1 MFRSS
6 NRNVNSTGDRN
17 VDNIDAE
24 YAPETAT
31 TAKSKS
37 KSMSKVKRATI
48 FIAAAAVAIAL
59 TTVKPFS
66 AEPPRPARGSVQFGA
81 QTAPK
86 VVVPPAVQG
95 FATVFADVAEKVVPT
110 VVSVIPTK
118 IDTVV
123 FTNNPF
129 YQFFGDNPFFG
140 GNPFEDF
147 FGQQP
152 QRRGQRPQE
161 PQQQRQER
169 RSQGLGSGVIV
180 SRDGYILTNYHV
192 VAGADEIEIKTAD
205 GRSFDAYVVG
215 SDSLSDVAVV
225 KIKESVNNLPV
236 AYLGDSD
243 LLRPGDW
250 AVAIGNPFSLTS
262 SVTMGIVSAIGRQ
275 TPNPGGG
282 AAQYQNYIQTDA
294 AINPGNSGGALVNIK
309 GELIGINTMI
319 YTQTGGYMGIGFAVP
334 INMARR
340 IMEDLI
346 FEGKVNRG
354 WLGVSIQELD
364 RATREAFGLPAE
376 TKGVLIGD
384 VFKGQPADKAGIKRG
399 DVVQSIDGKPT
410 ENANKLRNQVASI
423 YPGKTV
429 PVEILRNGKRL
440 TVNVKLTSR
449 DESEGLVKAGGST
462 QGGAGQG
469 PEDGK
474 FMGMT
479 LETATPELREKFGAH
494 KGIQGVVVTQMA
506 QGSAA
511 GQEGMRV
518 GDIIMEVNRKVVAS
532 VKEFSQNT
540 SGLKAGDSVLFLVYR
555 GGNTF
560 YLVLKVR
567 K

>member
-1 MFRSS
+1 
-6 NRNVNSTGDRN
+6 
-17 VDNIDAE
+17 
-24 YAPETAT
+24 
-31 TAKSKS
+31 
-37 KSMSKVKRATI
+37 
-48 FIAAAAVAIAL
+48 L
-59 TTVKPFS
+59 
-66 AEPPRPARGSVQFGA
+66 
-81 QTAPK
+81 
-86 VVVPPAVQG
+86 QG

-129 YQFFGDNPFFG
+129 YQFFNDPFFGG

-147 FGQQP
+147 FGGPP
-152 QRRGQRPQE
+152 QRRGPQGRHQE
-161 PQQQRQER
+161 PQRQER

-205 GRSFDAYVVG
+205 GRGFDAFVVG
-215 SDSLSDVAVV
+215 ADSLSDVAVV
-225 KIKESVNNLPV
+225 KIKENVSNLPV

-262 SVTMGIVSAIGRQ
+262 SVTMGIISAIGRS
-275 TPNPGGG
+275 TPNPAGG

-309 GELIGINTMI
+309 GELVGINTMI
-319 YTQTGGYMGIGFAVP
+319 YTQTGGNMGIGFAVP

-410 ENANKLRNQVASI
+410 ENANALRNLVAAI

-429 PVEILRNGKRL
+429 PVALLRNGKRL
-440 TVNVKLTSR
+440 TVQIKVASR
-449 DESEGLVKAGGST
+449 DESEGAA
-462 QGGAGQG
+462 QGGAQSAQPQENGR
-469 PEDGK
+469 

-479 LETATPELREKFGAH
+479 VDAVTPEQRERLNLPQSV
-494 KGIQGVVVTQMA
+494 KGVAVTRVEP
-506 QGSAA
+506 GSQAA
-511 GQEGMRV
+511 QEGLRA
-518 GDIIMEVNRKVVAS
+518 GDIIMEINRKAMTS
-532 VKEFSQNT
+532 VKDFST
-540 SGLKAGDSVLFLVYR
+540 HTAGFKAGDSVLLLVYR
-555 GGNTF
+555 SGSTF
-560 YLVLKVR
+560 YMAVKVR

>member
-1 MFRSS
+1 MFRSIGGKPAS
-6 NRNVNSTGDRN
+6 AVSSTS
-17 VDNIDAE
+17 
-24 YAPETAT
+24 T
-31 TAKSKS
+31 TSKKSAKS
-37 KSMSKVKRATI
+37 RAGI
-48 FIAAAAVAIAL
+48 PVFIAAAAVAVVLSA
-59 TTVKPFS
+59 VKPFS

-81 QTAPK
+81 QAAPK
-86 VVVPPAVQG
+86 VSLPPAMQG

-129 YQFFGDNPFFG
+129 YQFFGDQFFGG

-147 FGQQP
+147 FGGQ
-152 QRRGQRPQE
+152 QRRGRQQE
-161 PQQQRQER
+161 QPQRQER

-205 GRSFDAYVVG
+205 GRGFDAYVVG
-215 SDSLSDVAVV
+215 SDSLTDVAVV

-243 LLRPGDW
+243 LLRPGEW

-262 SVTMGIVSAIGRQ
+262 SVTMGIVSAVGRQ

-309 GELIGINTMI
+309 GELVGINTMI

-334 INMARR
+334 INMARKV
-340 IMEDLI
+340 MEDLI
-346 FEGKVNRG
+346 FDGKVSRG

-410 ENANKLRNQVASI
+410 ESANSLRNLVASI

-429 PVEILRNGKRL
+429 PVELLRNGKRQ

-449 DESEGLVKAGGST
+449 DGSEASLAQSGGG
-462 QGGAGQG
+462 QQGAGQAAQG
-469 PEDGK
+469 DGK
-474 FMGMT
+474 FLGMT
-479 LETATPELREKFGAH
+479 VEAITPELREKLGLP
-494 KGIQGVVVTQMA
+494 KGWSQGVAVSQLDR
-506 QGSAA
+506 GSAA
-511 GQEGMRV
+511 AQEGIRV
-518 GDIIMEVNRKVVAS
+518 GDVIMEVNRKAVAS
-532 VKEFSQNT
+532 VKDFSQLT
-540 SGLKAGDSVLFLVYR
+540 GGLKAGDSVLLLIQR
-555 GGNTF
+555 SGSTF
-560 YLVLKVR
+560 YSVLKV
-567 K
+567 KK

>member
-1 MFRSS
+1 MFRGTGGKPASTVSS
-6 NRNVNSTGDRN
+6 ISTT
-17 VDNIDAE
+17 
-24 YAPETAT
+24 PKKS
-31 TAKSKS
+31 AKS
-37 KSMSKVKRATI
+37 RARI
-48 FIAAAAVAIAL
+48 PAFIAAAAVAVVLSA
-59 TTVKPFS
+59 VKPFS

-86 VVVPPAVQG
+86 VALPPAMQG

-129 YQFFGDNPFFG
+129 YQFFGDQFGG

-147 FGQQP
+147 FGGQ
-152 QRRGQRPQE
+152 QRRGRPQE
-161 PQQQRQER
+161 PQPQRQER

-192 VAGADEIEIKTAD
+192 VAGADEIEIKTSD
-205 GRSFDAYVVG
+205 GRGFDAYVVG
-215 SDSLSDVAVV
+215 TDSLTDVAVV
-225 KIKESVNNLPV
+225 KIKENVNNLPV

-243 LLRPGDW
+243 LLRPGEW

-262 SVTMGIVSAIGRQ
+262 SVTMGIVSAVGRQ

-309 GELIGINTMI
+309 GELVGINTMI

-334 INMARR
+334 INMARKV
-340 IMEDLI
+340 MEDLI
-346 FEGKVNRG
+346 FDGKVSRG

-410 ENANKLRNQVASI
+410 ESANSLRNLVASI

-429 PVEILRNGKRL
+429 PVELLRNGKRV

-449 DESEGLVKAGGST
+449 DGSEASAQSGG
-462 QGGAGQG
+462 QQQGAGQG
-469 PEDGK
+469 VQAQGDGK
-474 FMGMT
+474 FLGMT
-479 LETATPELREKFGAH
+479 VEAITPELRERLGLPR
-494 KGIQGVVVTQMA
+494 GWSQGVAVA
-506 QGSAA
+506 QLDRGSAA
-511 GQEGMRV
+511 AQEGIRV
-518 GDIIMEVNRKVVAS
+518 GDVIMEVNRKALAS
-532 VKEFSQNT
+532 VKDFSQLT
-540 SGLKAGDSVLFLVYR
+540 GGVKAGDSVLLLIHR
-555 GGNTF
+555 GGSTF
-560 YLVLKVR
+560 YMVLKVR

>member
-1 MFRSS
+1 MFSRNSS
-6 NRNVNSTGDRN
+6 NININSNNGNRNGRSALS
-17 VDNIDAE
+17 I
-24 YAPETAT
+24 TAFT
-31 TAKSKS
+31 
-37 KSMSKVKRATI
+37 
-48 FIAAAAVAIAL
+48 AVAVVAVVL
-59 TTVKPFS
+59 SAVKPFS

-81 QTAPK
+81 QAAPK
-86 VVVPPAVQG
+86 VAIPPALQG

-129 YQFFGDNPFFG
+129 YQFFDNPFFG
-140 GNPFEDF
+140 GNPFEEF
-147 FGQQP
+147 FGGPP
-152 QRRGQRPQE
+152 QRRGRPQE

-205 GRSFDAYVVG
+205 GRGFDAFVVG
-215 SDSLSDVAVV
+215 ADSLSDVAVV

-236 AYLGDSD
+236 AFLGDSD

-282 AAQYQNYIQTDA
+282 SAQYQNYIQTDA

-319 YTQTGGYMGIGFAVP
+319 YTQTGGNMGIGFAVP
-334 INMARR
+334 INMARK

-346 FEGKVNRG
+346 FDGKVNRG

-410 ENANKLRNQVASI
+410 ENANSLRNRVASI

-429 PVEILRNGKRL
+429 PVELLRNGKRV
-440 TVNVKLTSR
+440 TVNVKLISR
-449 DESEGLVKAGGST
+449 DESEAVAAQSGG
-462 QGGAGQG
+462 QQGAGQG
-469 PEDGK
+469 ASKEDGK

-479 LETATPELREKFGAH
+479 VDAITPELRDKFGLPR
-494 KGIQGVVVTQMA
+494 GVQGVVITQLEPRS
-506 QGSAA
+506 QAA
-511 GQEGMRV
+511 QEGIRA
-518 GDIIMEVNRKVVAS
+518 GDIIMEVNRKAVAS
-532 VKEFSQNT
+532 VKDFTQQVV
-540 SGLKAGDSVLFLVYR
+540 GLKTGDSVLLLVHR
-555 GGNTF
+555 GGSTF
-560 YLVLKVR
+560 YLALKV
-567 K
+567 KK

>member
-1 MFRSS
+1 MFRGIRSKP
-6 NRNVNSTGDRN
+6 VSTSAASTKSG
-17 VDNIDAE
+17 A
-24 YAPETAT
+24 
-31 TAKSKS
+31 AKAA
-37 KSMSKVKRATI
+37 V
-48 FIAAAAVAIAL
+48 FVAAAVVAVVLSAA
-59 TTVKPFS
+59 KPFS
-66 AEPPRPARGSVQFGA
+66 AEPARPARGSVQFGA

-86 VVVPPAVQG
+86 VAVPPAMQG

-129 YQFFGDNPFFG
+129 YQFFDSPFFGG
-140 GNPFEDF
+140 GNPFEEF
-147 FGQQP
+147 FGGPQ
-152 QRRGQRPQE
+152 QRRGRPQE

-205 GRSFDAYVVG
+205 GRGFDASVVG
-215 SDSLSDVAVV
+215 ADSLSDVAVV
-225 KIKESVNNLPV
+225 KIRENVNNLPV

-262 SVTMGIVSAIGRQ
+262 SVTMGIVSATGRQ

-294 AINPGNSGGALVNIK
+294 AINPGNSGGALVNIR

-346 FEGKVNRG
+346 FEGKVSRG

-384 VFKGQPADKAGIKRG
+384 VFKGQPADRAGIRRG

-410 ENANKLRNQVASI
+410 ENANRLRNLVASI

-429 PVEILRNGKRL
+429 PVELLRNGKRV

-449 DESEGLVKAGGST
+449 DESESSAQSGG
-462 QGGAGQG
+462 QQPGGGQG
-469 PEDGK
+469 AQAREDGK

-479 LETATPELREKFGAH
+479 AEAVTPELRDKFGIPR
-494 KGIQGVVVTQMA
+494 GTQGVAVTQLEP
-506 QGSAA
+506 GSAA
-511 GQEGMRV
+511 AQGGIRA
-518 GDIIMEVNRKVVAS
+518 GDVIMEINRKAVAS
-532 VKEFSQNT
+532 VKDFSQST
-540 SGLKAGDSVLFLVYR
+540 GGLKAGDSALLLIQR
-555 GGNTF
+555 GGSTF
-560 YLVLKVR
+560 YMVLKVR

>member
-1 MFRSS
+1 MFRSIRS
-6 NRNVNSTGDRN
+6 KS
-17 VDNIDAE
+17 
-24 YAPETAT
+24 AT
-31 TAKSKS
+31 TSSSTSKS
-37 KSMSKVKRATI
+37 STKSTTPTRSRTAKTTL
-48 FIAAAAVAIAL
+48 FAAAAVAAVVIFAA
-59 TTVKPFS
+59 KPFS
-66 AEPPRPARGSVQFGA
+66 AEPARPARGSVQFGA

-86 VVVPPAVQG
+86 VALPPAMQG

-129 YQFFGDNPFFG
+129 YQFFDGPFFGG

-147 FGQQP
+147 FGGQ
-152 QRRGQRPQE
+152 QRRAPQQRPQE
-161 PQQQRQER
+161 PQRQER

-205 GRSFDAYVVG
+205 GRGFDAFVVG
-215 SDSLSDVAVV
+215 ADSLSDVAVV

-346 FEGKVNRG
+346 FDGKVSRG
-354 WLGVSIQELD
+354 WLGVSIQDLD

-399 DVVQSIDGKPT
+399 DVIQSIDGKPT
-410 ENANKLRNQVASI
+410 ENSNKLRNLVAAV

-429 PVEILRNGKRL
+429 PVELLRNGKRI
-440 TVNVKLTSR
+440 TVNVKLMSR
-449 DESEGLVKAGGST
+449 DESDALAAQSGGQS
-462 QGGAGQG
+462 GAAGQG
-469 PEDGK
+469 APKEEGK
-474 FMGMT
+474 FLGMT
-479 LETATPELREKFGAH
+479 VDAITPELRDKFGLN
-494 KGIQGVVVTQMA
+494 KGIQGVVVTQLDPRG
-506 QGSAA
+506 QAA
-511 GQEGMRV
+511 QEGIRV
-518 GDIIMEVNRKVVAS
+518 GDVIMEVNRRAVAS
-532 VKEFSQNT
+532 VKDFSQAT
-540 SGLKAGDSVLFLVYR
+540 AGFKAGDSALLLVQR
-555 GGNTF
+555 GGSTF
-560 YLVLKVR
+560 YLVLKV
-567 K
+567 KVK

>member
-1 MFRSS
+1 MFSKNINKNS
-6 NRNVNSTGDRN
+6 NVNSKSNNGRSALS
-17 VDNIDAE
+17 I
-24 YAPETAT
+24 TAFT
-31 TAKSKS
+31 
-37 KSMSKVKRATI
+37 
-48 FIAAAAVAIAL
+48 AVAVVAVVL
-59 TTVKPFS
+59 SVVKPFS
-66 AEPPRPARGSVQFGA
+66 AEPARPARGSVQFGA

-86 VVVPPAVQG
+86 VAALPPALQG

-129 YQFFGDNPFFG
+129 YQFFDSPFFG
-140 GNPFEDF
+140 GNPFDDF
-147 FGQQP
+147 FGGPP
-152 QRRGQRPQE
+152 QRRGRPQE
-161 PQQQRQER
+161 PPQQRQER

-205 GRSFDAYVVG
+205 GRGFDAFVVG
-215 SDSLSDVAVV
+215 ADSLSDVAVV

-236 AYLGDSD
+236 AFLGDSD

-275 TPNPGGG
+275 THNIAGGGG

-319 YTQTGGYMGIGFAVP
+319 YTQTGGNMGIGFAVP
-334 INMARR
+334 INMARK

-346 FEGKVNRG
+346 FDGKVNRG

-364 RATREAFGLPAE
+364 RATREAFGLPPE
-376 TKGVLIGD
+376 TKGVLVGD

-410 ENANKLRNQVASI
+410 ENANSLRNRVASI

-429 PVEILRNGKRL
+429 PVELLRNGKRV

-449 DESEGLVKAGGST
+449 DESEKLAQSGGQQPGAGG
-462 QGGAGQG
+462 QGAAND
-469 PEDGK
+469 DGR
-474 FMGMT
+474 FLGMT
-479 LETATPELREKFGAH
+479 VDAITPELRDKFGVP
-494 KGIQGVVVTQMA
+494 KNIQGVVVTQLEPRA
-506 QGSAA
+506 QAA
-511 GQEGMRV
+511 QEGIRA
-518 GDIIMEVNRKVVAS
+518 GDIIMEVNRKPVAS
-532 VKEFSQNT
+532 VKDFSQLVN
-540 SGLKAGDSVLFLVYR
+540 GLKAGDSALLLVHR
-555 GGNTF
+555 GGSTF
-560 YLVLKVR
+560 YLALKV
-567 K
+567 KK